1 MKNAKLFLW
10 LPALAVLVCALSWG
24 QPFAVAQQDRDPA
37 APAAQQPEQQPEQQ
51 PDSSMNQ
58 QSDLKTFTGKV
69 MKSGEKL
76 VLKDSASKS
85 TYKLDDQDRAKSFEG
100 RNVKV
105 IGTLDAA
112 TSTIRVTSIEMEPGS

>member
-24 QPFAVAQQDRDPA
+24 QPLAVAQQDGDPA
-37 APAAQQPEQQPEQQ
+37 APTAQQPEQQPN
-51 PDSSMNQ
+51 SSMNQ
-58 QSDLKTFTGKV
+58 ESDMKIFTGKV
-69 MKSGEKL
+69 MKSGEEL
-76 VLKDSASKS
+76 VLKNSASKS

-100 RNVKV
+100 KNVKV

-112 TSTIRVTSIEMEPGS
+112 TSTIRVTSIEIEPGS